1 MRLNLWWP
9 SRAEH
14 RFEKWIA
21 QRHQERVLA
30 GDTAPQGPCPRE
42 DFLQK
47 LARKS
52 RDILLSD
59 PRVDHA
65 ATCPACMRRLLTMR
79 REHQARRQKLVF
91 ASAVATC
98 VVIAAVITVARH
110 EMEKRSLATNSA
122 VVAETVN
129 LWDAGAFRGEQ
140 PGQLQSVSLPAA
152 RVRLTIILPRFSSP
166 GRYLVAVTHAPDENG
181 LITEAASTTANRGQQ
196 ETLSVDLDLR
206 RARAGQYYLST
217 THEQDQAS
225 YYYPLQIR

>member
-1 MRLNLWWP
+1 MRLNLRWP
-9 SRAEH
+9 SRAED

-30 GDTAPQGPCPRE
+30 GEIPPQGPCPGE
-42 DFLQK
+42 DFLKK

-52 RDILLSD
+52 RDIRLSD
-59 PRVDHA
+59 PRVNHA

-79 REHQARRQKLVF
+79 SEHQARRQKLVF
-91 ASAVATC
+91 ASAVAAS

-110 EMEKRSLATNSA
+110 ELEKRSLATNSA
-122 VVAETVN
+122 AVAETVN
-129 LWDAGAFRGEQ
+129 LWDAGAFRGQQ
-140 PGQLQSVSLPAA
+140 PGQLQSVTLPAA

-166 GRYLVAVTHAPDENG
+166 GQYVVAVTHGTDGSG
-181 LITEAASTTANRGQQ
+181 LISEAVATTINSGQK
-196 ETLSVDLDLR
+196 EAISVDLDLR
-206 RARAGQYYLST
+206 RALAGQYYLSI